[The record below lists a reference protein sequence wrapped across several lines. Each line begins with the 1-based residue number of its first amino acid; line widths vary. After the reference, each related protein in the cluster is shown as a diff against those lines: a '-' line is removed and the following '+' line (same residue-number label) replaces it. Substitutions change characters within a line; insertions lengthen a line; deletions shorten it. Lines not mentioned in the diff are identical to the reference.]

1 MFRLSSLNKNSYIA
15 LFFIIGI
22 FFSVSYATFNINK
35 FDKNEDNKHLM
46 IRGDIL
52 LIWKEAE
59 LFKQDLIKNKN
70 IFGNGAEYRRTFLT
84 SKIIAIYS
92 LINKNDLFESYQ
104 NIYEDVK
111 IKNGGKFFYLLFQI
125 FLYYL
130 SLIYFYKKL
139 LIYYENKYI
148 SFFVVAYLAVD
159 PNILQ
164 WHGTLWTESIFI
176 SLLVLFIAML
186 INKEKTLS
194 FCLLIGIFLG
204 ILYLQ
209 KTTAIFFIFLV
220 LPYVFLTET
229 KNQIQKC
236 LNIIFGMI
244 IVISFLVYDNLKKT
258 DTIYFIPKQTK
269 DAYYMTLVPTIYEK
283 NGKVEEY
290 QELKEDEENWK
301 IINNYN
307 IRDFKSENALAEYKK
322 NKSLDV
328 ILSNKITTIKICIKN
343 SIAHMILN
351 PLQTFFWHKYNQK
364 KFLNQEFHLSQE
376 SKKYFIFKIFY
387 SLIFYLVILFG
398 LINVL
403 KDKKNFKFHILLVF
417 FVTYLIFM
425 LGWVGNSRYFIPSI
439 IFLSIFFG
447 HGLDYIRKL
456 KK

>member
-1 MFRLSSLNKNSYIA
+1 MNKNSYIA

-194 FCLLIGIFLG
+194 FCLLIGIFLC
-204 ILYLQ
+204 ILYL
-209 KTTAIFFIFLV
+209 
-220 LPYVFLTET
+220 
-229 KNQIQKC
+229 
-236 LNIIFGMI
+236 
-244 IVISFLVYDNLKKT
+244 
-258 DTIYFIPKQTK
+258 
-269 DAYYMTLVPTIYEK
+269 
-283 NGKVEEY
+283 
-290 QELKEDEENWK
+290 
-301 IINNYN
+301 
-307 IRDFKSENALAEYKK
+307 
-322 NKSLDV
+322 
-328 ILSNKITTIKICIKN
+328 
-343 SIAHMILN
+343 
-351 PLQTFFWHKYNQK
+351 
-364 KFLNQEFHLSQE
+364 
-376 SKKYFIFKIFY
+376 
-387 SLIFYLVILFG
+387 
-398 LINVL
+398 
-403 KDKKNFKFHILLVF
+403 
-417 FVTYLIFM
+417 
-425 LGWVGNSRYFIPSI
+425 
-439 IFLSIFFG
+439 
-447 HGLDYIRKL
+447 
-456 KK
+456 